1 MSFGRVFETIR
12 DAPQETDVLE
22 LLRTGAEVARNNA
35 RKYGLT
41 AELAPKSVLEWY
53 RIILNDPT
61 VDLPVMDALSYQ
73 QRLAL
78 NLAQAEVRLRS
89 VLHAIDEFEQ
99 ERDPLFEERA
109 NQEHDYQLYLRF
121 ARNWS
126 LDKWTRDSSMILLQI
141 ITKDIR
147 KSQRQIE
154 NRARLLQRYKREA
167 LSKQRKAQKVWCD
180 QFKRD

>member
-1 MSFGRVFETIR
+1 MSYGQVFETISEES
-12 DAPQETDVLE
+12 QETDVLE

-35 RKYGLT
+35 RTHGLM

-53 RIILNDPT
+53 RIILNDPKA
-61 VDLPVMDALSYQ
+61 DLPVMDALGDQ

-89 VLHAIDEFEQ
+89 VLHAIEEFEQ
-99 ERDPLFEERA
+99 EHDPLFEELA

-121 ARNWS
+121 ARNRI
-126 LDKWTRDSSMILLQI
+126 LDKWTRDASKTLLQI
-141 ITKDIR
+141 ITKEIR
-147 KSQRQIE
+147 TSQRQIE

-167 LSKQRKAQKVWCD
+167 LSKQRNAQKAWCD